1 MEFVLTK
8 SQQPAVGTRIK
19 LANGS
24 VVKVTTGAPRT
35 AADGTPLIPV
45 VRTRQDGRQQRY
57 YIRIDETSEA
67 GQREDRV
74 RNREERSERRFQR
87 QSDEYR
93 RQQGINSLFNN
104 VNDESTLPLHFERQ
118 PGGEMPQVTSQEA
131 MNRQLEQQR
140 RERRL
145 VEGQPSMVTN
155 RVEIQR
161 RPITVRLPDE
171 AKRYKNSYFN
181 ENEPESNYNRRYNTL
196 FDYQVE
202 DAERTLSELQNKN
215 GFLIANAPGL
225 GKTATALAT
234 IKTMQMEQG
243 KKRFVVVVPTRG
255 KQNLLNSWKQEASG
269 FGIQTKNIKDL
280 LNDDPNAEGV
290 YVIAYDDLR
299 KIANAEALQFD
310 YGVFDE
316 IHNAAAEKTT
326 QTKNTMKLIGRCSKT
341 LYMSATPFTDVSEMG
356 WMENTGLFE
365 AFGGWKEFQKKFDYR
380 KKRNES
386 PETAEAQ
393 IVRKSKL
400 LNKVLVANGYMV
412 QRVANLR
419 GLHNFFGTHRLTEE
433 QAKVLDQGIAAFNMV
448 KSFAAQA
455 GLGGKTAMFV
465 GAMFAGWY
473 RHYLEYVK
481 IPVAAA
487 LAKKAIQN
495 GKQPVILSAYNVG
508 GHTHLH
514 SAFNKVYNDI
524 IKQMTGGKMIAL
536 NEQQRAKLAQIS
548 QEFDLAVR
556 TLPNVPPITE
566 ELTKRLGGPNVVAEI
581 HGNTGK
587 KTVEEHRLFQKGEKR
602 VLVGSMAKGGT
613 GISFHDVRGDS
624 PRVQINMTLPYSD
637 KEYEQVV
644 GRTHRLTPDLRIT
657 EMYWLQ
663 TDSPLDQREATRVGR
678 RLSNANAMVAGNP
691 LINVAT
697 STLTT
702 GGVFGAERQASILEL
717 IDWDKLGEQYSQQIH
732 ELNMQFGER
741 MELDTGNNEEN
752 DEE

>member
-8 SQQPAVGTRIK
+8 SQQPKVGTRLT

-24 VVKVTTGAPRT
+24 VVKVTSGAPRT

-45 VRTRQDGRQQRY
+45 VRTRTDGRQQRY

-87 QSDEYR
+87 QVDEYR

-104 VNDESTLPLHFERQ
+104 INDANTLPLHFERE
-118 PGGEMPQVTSQEA
+118 GTEMPRVTAEQA
-131 MNRQLEQQR
+131 MQKQLEQQR

-155 RVEIQR
+155 RVEVQR

-202 DAERTLSELQNKN
+202 DAERVLSELQNKD

-234 IKTMQMEQG
+234 IKAMQIDHG
-243 KKRFVVVVPTRG
+243 KKRFLVVVPTRG
-255 KQNLLNSWKQEASG
+255 KQNLLNSWKQEAAG
-269 FGIQTKNIKDL
+269 FGIATKNVKNL
-280 LNDDPNAEGV
+280 LSDSPESEGV
-290 YVIAYDDLR
+290 YVVGYDDLR
-299 KIANAEALQFD
+299 KLQNADALQFD

-326 QTKNTMKLIGRCSKT
+326 QTKNTMKMIGRCTKT

-380 KKRNES
+380 KRKNES

-400 LNKVLVANGYMV
+400 LNKFLVSQGYMI

-419 GLHNFFGTHRLTEE
+419 GLHNFFGTHKLTEE
-433 QAKVLDQGIAAFNMV
+433 QIKVLNKGIEAFTMV

-455 GLGGKTAMFV
+455 GLGGKTSMFV

-473 RHYLEYVK
+473 RHYLEYTK
-481 IPVAAA
+481 IPIAAA

-508 GHTHLH
+508 GHTHLY

-524 IKQMTGGKMIAL
+524 IKVMTGGEMQAL
-536 NEQQRAKLAQIS
+536 NEKQRAQLAQIS
-548 QEFDLAVR
+548 RQFDLAVKN
-556 TLPNVPPITE
+556 LPNIPPITG
-566 ELTKRLGGPNVVAEI
+566 ELTKRLGGANVVAEI
-581 HGNTGK
+581 HGNTNK
-587 KTVEEHRLFQKGEKR
+587 KTVEEHRAFQKGEKR

-663 TDSPLDQREATRVGR
+663 TDSQLDQREATRVGR

-702 GGVFGAERQASILEL
+702 GGRFGAEREASILEL
-717 IDWDKLGEQYSQQIH
+717 IDWEKLGEQYSQQIH

-741 MELDTGNNEEN
+741 IELDTGNNEEN
-752 DEE
+752 E